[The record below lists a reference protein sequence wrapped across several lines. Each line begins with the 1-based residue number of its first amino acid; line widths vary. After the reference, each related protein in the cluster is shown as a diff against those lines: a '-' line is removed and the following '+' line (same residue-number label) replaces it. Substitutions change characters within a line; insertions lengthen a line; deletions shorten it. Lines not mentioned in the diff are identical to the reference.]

1 MVNALVI
8 FYEGTKPTK
17 NNVES
22 LANGMLTTSWC
33 DGVTEIKHFDSD
45 SISRAILDRSNKEE
59 KQEKKNCTISISAI
73 DDVKRTQAAHRLE
86 SILNITFAQAL
97 AMLEEGK
104 ISVPID
110 IDIDDITNIIC
121 DGGGYITNGPS
132 EYAISQA
139 VYVMNSYSG
148 RLWDLIHII
157 EKVRDGVHTRE
168 VDAVRNAIEIL
179 HSKAAY
185 ERLIKMDPNIRSII
199 ALM

>member
-1 MVNALVI
+1 MNI
-8 FYEGTKPTK
+8 
-17 NNVES
+17 
-22 LANGMLTTSWC
+22 
-33 DGVTEIKHFDSD
+33 
-45 SISRAILDRSNKEE
+45 
-59 KQEKKNCTISISAI
+59 ISISAI

-110 IDIDDITNIIC
+110 IDVDDITNIIC
-121 DGGGYITNGPS
+121 DGGGYITKGPS

-139 VYVMNSYSG
+139 VYVMNSYSD

-157 EKVRDGVHTRE
+157 EQVHDGVHTRE
-168 VDAVRNAIEIL
+168 VDAIRNAIEIL

-185 ERLIKMDPNIRSII
+185 ERLALMNPSIRSII
-199 ALM
+199 NLI

>member
-17 NNVES
+17 NNVEA
-22 LANGMLTTSWC
+22 LANGLLTTSWC

-45 SISRAILDRSNKEE
+45 SISRAILDRSS
-59 KQEKKNCTISISAI
+59 KQEKKMNIISISAI

-86 SILNITFAQAL
+86 GILNITFAQAL
-97 AMLEEGK
+97 TMLEEGK

-157 EKVRDGVHTRE
+157 DKVRDGVHTRE

-185 ERLIKMDPNIRSII
+185 EHLIKMDPNIRSII

>member
-17 NNVES
+17 NNVEA

-45 SISRAILDRSNKEE
+45 SISRAILDRSS

-86 SILNITFAQAL
+86 NILNITFAQAL

>member
-17 NNVES
+17 NNVEA
-22 LANGMLTTSWC
+22 LANGLLTTSWC

-45 SISRAILDRSNKEE
+45 SISRAILDRSS
-59 KQEKKNCTISISAI
+59 KQEKKHCTISISAI

-97 AMLEEGK
+97 DMLEEGK

-157 EKVRDGVHTRE
+157 EQVRDGVHTRE

>member
-17 NNVES
+17 NNVEA

-45 SISRAILDRSNKEE
+45 SISRAILDRDS
-59 KQEKKNCTISISAI
+59 KQEKKMNIISISSI

-110 IDIDDITNIIC
+110 IDIDDITRIIC
-121 DGGGYITNGPS
+121 DGGGCITHGPS
-132 EYAISQA
+132 SYAVSQA
-139 VYVMNSYSG
+139 VYLMNSYAG
-148 RLWDLIHII
+148 RLWDLIEVIKQI
-157 EKVRDGVHTRE
+157 RDGISTKE
-168 VDAVRNAIEIL
+168 TEAVKSAIDILNANSGGNW
-179 HSKAAY
+179 SKV
-185 ERLIKMDPNIRSII
+185 EKDVRGIINI
-199 ALM
+199 M

>member
-17 NNVES
+17 NNVEA
-22 LANGMLTTSWC
+22 LANGLLTTSWC

-45 SISRAILDRSNKEE
+45 SISRAILDRSS
-59 KQEKKNCTISISAI
+59 KQEKKHCTISISAI

-97 AMLEEGK
+97 TMLEEGK

-148 RLWDLIHII
+148 RLWDLIHIV

-185 ERLIKMDPNIRSII
+185 ERLMKMDPNIRSII

>member
-17 NNVES
+17 NNVEA
-22 LANGMLTTSWC
+22 LANGLLTTSWC

-45 SISRAILDRSNKEE
+45 SISRAILDRSS
-59 KQEKKNCTISISAI
+59 KQEKKHCTISISAI

-97 AMLEEGK
+97 TMLEEGK

-157 EKVRDGVHTRE
+157 DKVRDGVHTRE

>member
-17 NNVES
+17 NNVEA
-22 LANGMLTTSWC
+22 LANGLLTTSWC

-45 SISRAILDRSNKEE
+45 SISRAILDRSS
-59 KQEKKNCTISISAI
+59 KQEKKHCTISISAI

-86 SILNITFAQAL
+86 NILNITFAQAL

>member
-17 NNVES
+17 NNVEA
-22 LANGMLTTSWC
+22 LANGLLTTSWC

-45 SISRAILDRSNKEE
+45 SISRAILDRSS
-59 KQEKKNCTISISAI
+59 KQEKKHCTISISAI

-97 AMLEEGK
+97 TMLEEGK

-157 EKVRDGVHTRE
+157 EQVRDGVHTRE

-185 ERLIKMDPNIRSII
+185 ERLMKMDPNIRSII

>member
-17 NNVES
+17 NNVEA

-45 SISRAILDRSNKEE
+45 SISRAILDRDS
-59 KQEKKNCTISISAI
+59 KQEKRMNIISISSI

-110 IDIDDITNIIC
+110 IDIDDITRIIC
-121 DGGGYITNGPS
+121 DGGGRITHGPS
-132 EYAISQA
+132 SYAVSQA
-139 VYVMNSYSG
+139 VYLMNSYAG
-148 RLWDLIHII
+148 RLWDLIEVIKQI
-157 EKVRDGVHTRE
+157 RDGISTKE
-168 VDAVRNAIEIL
+168 TEAVKSAIDILNANSGGNW
-179 HSKAAY
+179 SKV
-185 ERLIKMDPNIRSII
+185 EKDVRGIINI
-199 ALM
+199 M

>member
-17 NNVES
+17 NNVEA
-22 LANGMLTTSWC
+22 LANGLLTTSWC

-45 SISRAILDRSNKEE
+45 SISRAILDRSS
-59 KQEKKNCTISISAI
+59 KQEKKMNIISISTI

-86 SILNITFAQAL
+86 GILNITFAQAL
-97 AMLEEGK
+97 TMLEEGK

-157 EKVRDGVHTRE
+157 EQVRDGVHTRE

>member
-17 NNVES
+17 NNVEA
-22 LANGMLTTSWC
+22 LANGLLTTSWC

-45 SISRAILDRSNKEE
+45 SISRAILDRSS
-59 KQEKKNCTISISAI
+59 KQEKKHCTISISAI

>member
-17 NNVES
+17 NNVEA
-22 LANGMLTTSWC
+22 LANGLLTTSWC

-59 KQEKKNCTISISAI
+59 KKMNIISISTI

-97 AMLEEGK
+97 NMLEEGK

-157 EKVRDGVHTRE
+157 EQVRDGVHTRE

-185 ERLIKMDPNIRSII
+185 ERLMKMDPNIRSII

>member
-17 NNVES
+17 NNVEA

-45 SISRAILDRSNKEE
+45 SISRAILDRNN
-59 KQEKKNCTISISAI
+59 KQEGKKNCTISISAI

-97 AMLEEGK
+97 TMLEEGK

-157 EKVRDGVHTRE
+157 EQVRDGVHTRE

-185 ERLIKMDPNIRSII
+185 ERLIKMDSNIRSII

>member
-17 NNVES
+17 NNVEA
-22 LANGMLTTSWC
+22 LANGLLTTSWC

-45 SISRAILDRSNKEE
+45 SISRAILDRSS

-97 AMLEEGK
+97 TMLEEGK

-121 DGGGYITNGPS
+121 DGGGYITSGPS

-157 EKVRDGVHTRE
+157 EKVRDGIHTRE

>member
-17 NNVES
+17 NNVEA
-22 LANGMLTTSWC
+22 LANGLLTTSWC

-45 SISRAILDRSNKEE
+45 SISRAILDKSN
-59 KQEKKNCTISISAI
+59 KQEKKHCTISISAI

-86 SILNITFAQAL
+86 SILYITFAQAL
-97 AMLEEGK
+97 TMLEEGK

>member
-1 MVNALVI
+1 MVNALII

-17 NNVES
+17 NNVEA

-97 AMLEEGK
+97 TMLEEGK

-110 IDIDDITNIIC
+110 IDIDDITRIIC
-121 DGGGYITNGPS
+121 DGGGRITHGPS
-132 EYAISQA
+132 SYAVSQA
-139 VYVMNSYSG
+139 VYLMNSYAG
-148 RLWDLIHII
+148 RLWDLIEVIKQI
-157 EKVRDGVHTRE
+157 RDGISTKE
-168 VDAVRNAIEIL
+168 TEAVKSAIDILNANSGGNW
-179 HSKAAY
+179 SKV
-185 ERLIKMDPNIRSII
+185 EKDVRGIINI
-199 ALM
+199 M

>member
-17 NNVES
+17 NNVEA

-59 KQEKKNCTISISAI
+59 KKMNIISISAI

-97 AMLEEGK
+97 TMLEEGK

-110 IDIDDITNIIC
+110 IDIDDITRIIC
-121 DGGGYITNGPS
+121 DGGGRITQGPS
-132 EYAISQA
+132 NYAVSQA
-139 VYVMNSYSG
+139 VYLMNSYTN
-148 RLWDLIHII
+148 RLWDLIEVVKQI
-157 EKVRDGVHTRE
+157 RDGIVTKE
-168 VDAVRNAIEIL
+168 TEAVKSAIDILNANSGGNW
-179 HSKAAY
+179 SKV
-185 ERLIKMDPNIRSII
+185 EKNVRGIINI
-199 ALM
+199 M

>member
-17 NNVES
+17 NNVEA

-45 SISRAILDRSNKEE
+45 SISRAILDRNS

-97 AMLEEGK
+97 TMLEEGK

-121 DGGGYITNGPS
+121 DGGGYITSGPS

>member
-1 MVNALVI
+1 MVNALII

-17 NNVES
+17 NNVEA

-45 SISRAILDRSNKEE
+45 SISRAILDRSNK
-59 KQEKKNCTISISAI
+59 QAKKMNIISISAI

-148 RLWDLIHII
+148 RLWDLIHVI
-157 EKVRDGVHTRE
+157 EQVRNGVHTRE

-185 ERLIKMDPNIRSII
+185 ERLIKMDPSIRSII
-199 ALM
+199 ALI

>member
-17 NNVES
+17 NNVEA
-22 LANGMLTTSWC
+22 LANGLLTTSWC

-45 SISRAILDRSNKEE
+45 SISRAILDRNN
-59 KQEKKNCTISISAI
+59 KQEKKHCTISISTI

-97 AMLEEGK
+97 DMLEEGK

-157 EKVRDGVHTRE
+157 EQVRDGVHTRE

>member
-1 MVNALVI
+1 MVNALII

-17 NNVES
+17 GNVEA
-22 LANGMLTTSWC
+22 LANGLLTTSWC

-45 SISRAILDRSNKEE
+45 SISRAILDRSS
-59 KQEKKNCTISISAI
+59 KQEKKHCTISISAI

-110 IDIDDITNIIC
+110 IDIDD
-121 DGGGYITNGPS
+121 ITNGPS

>member
-17 NNVES
+17 NNVEA
-22 LANGMLTTSWC
+22 LANGLLTTSWC

-45 SISRAILDRSNKEE
+45 SISRAILNKSNKEE

-86 SILNITFAQAL
+86 SVLNITFAQAL
-97 AMLEEGK
+97 TMLEEGK

-157 EKVRDGVHTRE
+157 EQVRDGVHTRE

-185 ERLIKMDPNIRSII
+185 ERLIKMDPSMRSII

>member
-1 MVNALVI
+1 MVNALII

-17 NNVES
+17 ANVEA
-22 LANGMLTTSWC
+22 LANGLLTTSWC

-45 SISRAILDRSNKEE
+45 SISRAILDRDS
-59 KQEKKNCTISISAI
+59 KQEKRMNTISISAI

-97 AMLEEGK
+97 NMLEKGK

-110 IDIDDITNIIC
+110 IDIDDITNVIC
-121 DGGGYITNGPS
+121 DGGGYITSGPS

-157 EKVRDGVHTRE
+157 EQVRDGVHTKE

-185 ERLIKMDPNIRSII
+185 ERLIKMDPSMRSII

>member
-17 NNVES
+17 NNVEA
-22 LANGMLTTSWC
+22 LANGLLTTSWC

-45 SISRAILDRSNKEE
+45 SISRAILDRNN
-59 KQEKKNCTISISAI
+59 KQEKKHCTISISAI

-97 AMLEEGK
+97 DMLEEGK

-157 EKVRDGVHTRE
+157 EQVRDGVHTRE

>member
-1 MVNALVI
+1 MVNTLVI

-17 NNVES
+17 NNVEA
-22 LANGMLTTSWC
+22 LANGLLTTSWC

-45 SISRAILDRSNKEE
+45 SISRAILDRNN
-59 KQEKKNCTISISAI
+59 KQEKKHCTISISAI

-97 AMLEEGK
+97 TMLEEGK

-157 EKVRDGVHTRE
+157 EQVRDGVHTRE
-168 VDAVRNAIEIL
+168 VNAVRNAIEIL

-185 ERLIKMDPNIRSII
+185 ERLMKMDPNIRSII

>member
-17 NNVES
+17 NNVEA
-22 LANGMLTTSWC
+22 LANGLLTTSWC

-45 SISRAILDRSNKEE
+45 SISRAILDRGN
-59 KQEKKNCTISISAI
+59 KQEKKHCTISISAI

-97 AMLEEGK
+97 TMLEEGK

-168 VDAVRNAIEIL
+168 VDAVRNAIKIL